1 MNLQIK
7 SVELRH
13 QTKFHFQQF
22 LLRSKINSQLLLFLL
37 KNIKHWWLALLPLA
51 SVLGIQAVQAQSIV
65 PAADGTG
72 TVVAPNGSLINI
84 NGGQL
89 SGDNANLFHSFTR
102 FGLNSDQ
109 IANFLSTP
117 GIQNILGRVVGKEA
131 SVINGQIQ
139 VTGSNANLFLMNPSG
154 FVFGSNASLNVP
166 GAFTATTAN
175 GIGFGSNWFSASGT
189 NNYAVLTGNPG
200 AFSFAMTQPGGI
212 LNFANLAVGNGQ
224 SLTLLGGTV
233 ANTGTLSAPGGE
245 IVVSAVPGE
254 KLVRLSQPGSP
265 LSLEIQPL
273 TASNTQ
279 AQNWSLPISSLPQLL
294 TSGGGG
300 NANTLNINSDGKVAI
315 SGSGI
320 TVENG
325 DVVTGNI
332 TAKTAMFAANR
343 NVTGVESRLQTTGD
357 LSLLAGNQVQMRDSV
372 ANPFVAKAG
381 GNLLIQGNQGID
393 ILALNHPGAA
403 FQSGGNL
410 SLISDGIISGD
421 AHFTSGGSFSIL
433 NLTGKP
439 GTFVSYFDP
448 IIRSSGDVTFGDY
461 IGAALKV
468 EAVGS
473 INAGNITITEPDF
486 TGTIDDDDP
495 DFDILTRTPALIL
508 RAGLPSVTDGI
519 ISPVIEG
526 GTSFTPSQPPS
537 SPGNITVGNINTSS
551 SGYGGGPVILSAPG
565 NISTGD
571 INASQF
577 NPGNLNIDAIAI
589 TSTNGNI
596 NTGNLDTSGYGGPVT
611 LSALGDV
618 TTGDINTSGFGFFG
632 GEFEENSINNPV
644 NITATNGDIIV
655 GNIDTSGD
663 GNNGGAVTLEAGRNI
678 TFGTVNTLGRSF
690 EGETAVGGDVT
701 ITANGVVRGTGI
713 IPISIE
719 DSFTPGNTTI
729 LARGTTPGTVR
740 IQHDGG
746 ADNVPFIVGNSA
758 DNGTAGAIDAGATS
772 RITADS
778 FPVLPND
785 GEVTP
790 TANITIASVNTPP
803 TLTINPQLSVVQ
815 QDQPIP
821 FTYADLI
828 PTITDANQ
836 DNTTLEVVEITTG
849 TLRKNGVVVVPG
861 TASAFLVPGDTLEY
875 TPPTGFSGEISP
887 VSLRAG
893 DRVSFSAPQTITFNV
908 AATPPPPPEDP
919 LPPPEKTDPIQKT
932 PPGFIPPP
940 TYNPPRLPILDPA
953 VETID
958 NKFASQFQLYL
969 RSGTDTLQERRRVNS
984 YEAQDILRQ
993 IEKAT
998 GVKPAIIYIS
1008 FIPSGADGKIL
1019 QSQQATD
1026 NLDLLIVTAKGQPI
1040 RKTIATAKRQDVL
1053 EIAEELYGTVETPNN
1068 DNYLAPAQELYQLI
1082 VAPLKEELDK
1092 QGINNLLFIA
1102 DEGLRSLPFAA
1113 LHDGKQFLVENYSV
1127 GFTPALGITDTRYV
1141 DIRNSQVLAMGASKF
1156 EKLDPLPAVP
1166 EELSIVAQEI
1176 WQGKFFVN
1184 QNFTLNNL
1192 KSLRQNQPYGILHL
1206 ATHGN
1211 FEKGE
1216 PTNSFIQFW
1225 DSQLNVAQMRNLDL
1239 NNPTVELLVLSAC
1252 RTALGDRNAEL
1263 GFGGIAYNVGVKTA
1277 VASLWQV
1284 SDAGTLGFMTEF
1296 YKNLKTAPIKSE
1308 ALRQAQLA
1316 MLKGQVVLD
1325 NGILKTSLRSVN
1337 LPPASPDAKLRQDL
1351 KHPFY
1356 WSAFTMIGN
1365 PW

>member
-1 MNLQIK
+1 MNLHTK
-7 SVELRH
+7 SFKLKH
-13 QTKFHFQQF
+13 QQQF
-22 LLRSKINSQLLLFLL
+22 KVKDFFLWTKLNIELF
-37 KNIKHWWLALLPLA
+37 WRWGLALVPLA
-51 SVLGIQAVQAQSIV
+51 GVLGVQPVQAQSIL
-65 PAADGTG
+65 PANDGTG
-72 TVVAPNGSLINI
+72 TIVAPNGSLINI
-84 NGGQL
+84 SGGQL
-89 SGDNANLFHSFTR
+89 SGDNANLFHSFTQ
-102 FGLNSDQ
+102 FGLNSEQ

-117 GIQNILGRVVGKEA
+117 GIQNILGRVVGGDP
-131 SVINGQIQ
+131 SVINGRIQ

-175 GIGFGSNWFSASGT
+175 GIGFGGNWFSASGT
-189 NNYAVLTGNPG
+189 NNYATLTGNPD
-200 AFSFAMTQPGGI
+200 AFSFAMSQPGGI

-224 SLTLLGGTV
+224 NLTLLGGTV
-233 ANTGTLSAPGGE
+233 ANAGTLSAPAGE
-245 IVVSAVPGE
+245 IIVSAVPGE
-254 KLVRLSQPGSP
+254 RLVRLSQSGSP

-273 TASNTQ
+273 TAINNQ
-279 AQNWSLPISSLPQLL
+279 AQNWSLPILSLPQLL

-300 NANTLNINSDGKVAI
+300 NANTLNINSEGKVAI

-332 TAKTAMFAANR
+332 AAKTATLTANR

-357 LSLLAGNQVQMRDSV
+357 LNLLAGNQVQIRDSV
-372 ANPFVAKAG
+372 ANPFVAQAG

-393 ILALNHPGAA
+393 ILALNHPEVA

-421 AHFTSGGSFSIL
+421 AHFASGGNFSIL
-433 NLTGKP
+433 NLSGQS
-439 GTFVSYFDP
+439 GNFVSLYDP

-461 IGAALKV
+461 TGAALKV

-473 INAGNITITEPDF
+473 INAGNITINSPDF
-486 TGTIDDDDP
+486 TGIPTSDP
-495 DFDILTRTPALIL
+495 DFDILTSTPALIL
-508 RAGLPSVTDGI
+508 RAGLLSVTDGI
-519 ISPVIEG
+519 AAPVIEE

-537 SPGNITVGNINTSS
+537 SPGSITVGNIDTNVSS
-551 SGYGGGPVILSAPG
+551 YGGGPVILSAPG
-565 NISTGD
+565 NITTGD
-571 INASQF
+571 INASDF
-577 NPGNLNIDAIAI
+577 NRGNFELDIDAIAI

-596 NTGNLDTSGYGGPVT
+596 TVGNLDTSAQGDDGGSVT
-611 LSALGDV
+611 LS
-618 TTGDINTSGFGFFG
+618 
-632 GEFEENSINNPV
+632 
-644 NITATNGDIIV
+644 
-655 GNIDTSGD
+655 
-663 GNNGGAVTLEAGRNI
+663 AGRNI
-678 TFGTVNTLGRSF
+678 TFGSINTFGRSF
-690 EGETAVGGDVT
+690 EGEPTVGGDVT
-701 ITANGVVRGTGI
+701 ITANGVVRGTQF
-713 IPISIE
+713 IP
-719 DSFTPGNTTI
+719 TGGRNTVVPPNTTI
-729 LARGTTPGTVR
+729 FTRGVTPGTVR
-740 IQHDGG
+740 IQHNGG
-746 ADNVPFIVGNSA
+746 PDNLDFIVGNST
-758 DNGTAGAIDAGATS
+758 DNGTAGAIDTGATS
-772 RITADS
+772 RITS
-778 FPVLPND
+778 NPFPVLPTG
-785 GEVTP
+785 GEVAATP
-790 TANITIASVNTPP
+790 TITIASVNSPP

-815 QDQPIP
+815 QDQPIT
-821 FTYADLI
+821 FSYADLI
-828 PTITDANQ
+828 PGITDADQ
-836 DNTTLEVVEITTG
+836 DNTTLEIQSITAG
-849 TLRKNGVVVVPG
+849 TLRKNGVLVVPG
-861 TASAFLVPGDTLEY
+861 TASAILVPGDTLEY

-887 VSLRAG
+887 VSLRAS
-893 DRVSFSAPQTITFNV
+893 DRVSFSAPQTLTFNV
-908 AATPPPPPEDP
+908 AATSLPPDDKTKPIKEIPPTVVTTPPPIVDVTRPP
-919 LPPPEKTDPIQKT
+919 K
-932 PPGFIPPP
+932 
-940 TYNPPRLPILDPA
+940 LDPA

-958 NKFASQFQLYL
+958 ERFASQFVLYL
-969 RSGTDTLQERRRVNS
+969 RSGTDTLQENRRVNS

-1008 FIPSGADGKIL
+1008 FIPSGTDGKIL
-1019 QSQQATD
+1019 QVQQD
-1026 NLDLLIVTAKGQPI
+1026 NDQLDLLIVTAKGEPI
-1040 RKTIATAKRQDVL
+1040 RKTITTAKRKEVL

-1068 DNYLAPAQELYQLI
+1068 NNYLLPAQELYQLL
-1082 VAPLKEELDK
+1082 VAPLKEELEK

-1156 EKLDPLPAVP
+1156 QELEPLPAVP

-1176 WQGKFFVN
+1176 WQGRFFVN

-1192 KSLRQNQPYGILHL
+1192 KSLRQNRPYGILHL

-1225 DSQLNVAQMRNLDL
+1225 DSRLNLQQMRNLDL
-1239 NNPTVELLVLSAC
+1239 NNPAVELLVLSAC

-1316 MLKGQVVLD
+1316 MLRGKVVLD
-1325 NGILKTSLRSVN
+1325 NGVLRTTLRGVN
-1337 LPPASPDAKLRQDL
+1337 LPPDSPDAKLKQDL
-1351 KHPFY
+1351 THPFY